1 MSMPLS
7 MFAKLFPRLPN
18 TIRRF
23 HGTAASNVKDI
34 AKHGLSMNKP
44 GVSDNQWL
52 YTLPEYPGVYT
63 TVNPTR
69 PYFSP
74 VANDQALVI
83 LDIPKDAYRQ
93 LPRQSYNAELP
104 APPPKPVAWDKIT
117 LDPAWARREQNF
129 LNETPNKYD
138 QLREQINE
146 LSEEGL
152 PVPKHLIDDYRSG
165 KYLTDELD
173 ILDAYR
179 TIVPI
184 QQGGRVDIFKSDLSP
199 NYISDI
205 LYKPGTGDNWFTLSG
220 KQVPDDMTTKDIFKY

>member
-1 MSMPLS
+1 MAVNL
-7 MFAKLFPRLPN
+7 FTKLFPRRPDA
-18 TIRRF
+18 IRRF
-23 HGTAASNVKDI
+23 HGTSASNVKDI

-52 YTLPEYPGVYT
+52 YVLPQYPGVYT

-74 VANDQALVI
+74 VADDQALVI
-83 LDIPKDAYRQ
+83 LDIPKDTYRQ

-104 APPPKPVAWDKIT
+104 APPPKLMAWDRIT
-117 LDPAWARREQNF
+117 LDPAWARREQRF
-129 LNETPNKYD
+129 LNEEPNKYD

-146 LSEEGL
+146 LSENGL
-152 PVPKHLIDDYRSG
+152 SVPKHLIDDYRSG

-184 QQGGRVDIFKSDLSP
+184 QQGGRVDIFKSDLP
-199 NYISDI
+199 PDYISDI
-205 LYKPGTGDNWFTLSG
+205 LYKPGTGDDWFTLSG
-220 KQVPDDMTTKDIFKY
+220 KPVPDDLSAKDIFKY

>member
-1 MSMPLS
+1 MPLS
-7 MFAKLFPRLPN
+7 KFVKLFPRVPN

-23 HGTAASNVKDI
+23 HGTSASNIKNIVKD
-34 AKHGLSMNKP
+34 GLSMNKP
-44 GVSDNQWL
+44 GVSKNKWL
-52 YTLPEYPGVYT
+52 YALPEYPGVYT

-74 VANDQALVI
+74 VADDQALVI

-93 LPRQSYNAELP
+93 LPRQTYNAELP
-104 APPPKPVAWDKIT
+104 VPPPKLMAWDRIT
-117 LDPAWARREQNF
+117 LDPAWARREQRF
-129 LNETPNKYD
+129 LNEAPNEYD
-138 QLREQINE
+138 NLREQINE

-152 PVPKHLIDDYRSG
+152 SVPKRLIDDYRSG

-199 NYISDI
+199 KYISDI
-205 LYKPGTGDNWFTLSG
+205 LYKPGTGDDWFTLSG
-220 KQVPDDMTTKDIFKY
+220 KPVPDDMSSTDIFKY

>member
-1 MSMPLS
+1 MPMPLNA
-7 MFAKLFPRLPN
+7 FIKLFPKHPN

-23 HGTAASNVKDI
+23 HGTSASNVKDI

-44 GVSDNQWL
+44 GVSNNQWL

-69 PYFSP
+69 PYFLP
-74 VANDQALVI
+74 VADNQALVI
-83 LDIPKDAYRQ
+83 LDIPKDDYRR
-93 LPRQSYNAELP
+93 LPRQSYNTELP
-104 APPPKPVAWDKIT
+104 VPPPKLRAWDRIT
-117 LDPAWARREQNF
+117 LDPAWARREQRF
-129 LNETPNKYD
+129 LNESPNEYERL
-138 QLREQINE
+138 QEQINE
-146 LSEEGL
+146 LGEEGL
-152 PVPKHLIDDYRSG
+152 AVPGHLIDDYRSG

-184 QQGGRVDIFKSDLSP
+184 QQGGRIDIFKSNLPP

-205 LYKPGTGDNWFTLSG
+205 LYKPGTSDDWFTLSG
-220 KQVPDDMTTKDIFKY
+220 KYVPDDLSVKDIFKY